1 MPCAGRPPFDG
12 GPPLTTFAP
21 DPDGPDENYLVNRAR
36 RMVEDAERAARSSE
50 CDAVDV
56 MALIQDVEEW
66 IERMLDRE
74 RSISPTILPPG
85 VGILMAMD
93 EVLEPETE
101 AVAAYIRLLGRLE
114 QIKGPLLKE
123 LSFRRLFD
131 GWNTSLE

>member
-1 MPCAGRPPFDG
+1 
-12 GPPLTTFAP
+12 
-21 DPDGPDENYLVNRAR
+21 
-36 RMVEDAERAARSSE
+36 MVEDAERAARSSE

>member
-101 AVAAYIRLLGRLE
+101 AVAAYIRL
-114 QIKGPLLKE
+114 
-123 LSFRRLFD
+123 
-131 GWNTSLE
+131 